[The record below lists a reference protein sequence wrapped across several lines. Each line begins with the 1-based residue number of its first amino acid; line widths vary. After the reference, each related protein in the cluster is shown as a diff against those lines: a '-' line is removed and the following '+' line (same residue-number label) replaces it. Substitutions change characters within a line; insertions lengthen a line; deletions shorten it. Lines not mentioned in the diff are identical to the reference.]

1 MSGYGVSE
9 TENMEA
15 RADTGFEGMQ
25 SPVTNRKKGLRY
37 RILLFFNILM
47 LAMGS
52 TPGPLLTRIY
62 FLHGGSKRWFSSWLG
77 TVAWPLLLPP
87 LYFSYRRHP
96 NRENGITP
104 KLFLASCG
112 IGILTGADNYLYV
125 YGLSFLPASTA
136 TVLLSTQL
144 GFNAIFALLLVR
156 QKFSPFSVNSVVL
169 LTAGSVLLAFHTSGD
184 MPEGV
189 TRRQYVLGFI
199 FTLGAAALYGLI
211 IPLIELTYK
220 TTKSPM
226 TYTLVMEMQVIMSIS
241 ATVFCTVGMLVN
253 GEFQALPSEAERFRL
268 GKVNY
273 CMDVLWAAV
282 MGQFYFLGVCG
293 VTFMASSLLSGV
305 IIAVT
310 IPGTE
315 VLAVLLF
322 NEKFSAEKGMSLV
335 LALWGLAS
343 YLYGEYLCYLKLG
356 SPKLPEQQNKSE
368 CAQGAVHVHA
378 HQSITDL

>member
-1 MSGYGVSE
+1 MSGYGVPE

-15 RADTGFEGMQ
+15 PADTCVEGMQ
-25 SPVTNRKKGLRY
+25 SLVTNRKKGLRY
-37 RILLFFNILM
+37 RILLFLNILI
-47 LAMGS
+47 LAIGS
-52 TPGPLLTRIY
+52 TPAPLLTRIY
-62 FLHGGSKRWFSSWLG
+62 FLHSGSKRWFSSWLG

-87 LYFSYRRHP
+87 LYLSYRRHP
-96 NRENGITP
+96 NRQNGITP

-112 IGILTGADNYLYV
+112 IDYLYV

-136 TVLLSTQL
+136 SVLLATQL

-169 LTAGSVLLAFHTSGD
+169 LTAGSVLLAFHTSSD

-189 TRRQYVLGFI
+189 THRQYVLGFI
-199 FTLGAAALYGLI
+199 LTLGAAALYGLV

-220 TTKSPM
+220 TTKSPL
-226 TYTLVMEMQVIMSIS
+226 TYTLVMEMQVIVSIS
-241 ATVFCTVGMLVN
+241 ATVFCTVGMLIN
-253 GEFQALPSEAERFRL
+253 GEFQALPREAERFRL

-273 CMDVLWAAV
+273 CMDVLWIAV
-282 MGQFYFLGVCG
+282 LGQFYFIGVFG

-305 IIAVT
+305 IIAVA

-322 NEKFSAEKGMSLV
+322 HEKFSAEKGMSLV
-335 LALWGLAS
+335 LALRGLAS
-343 YLYGEYLCYLKLG
+343 YLYGEYLCYWKLE
-356 SPKLPEQQNKSE
+356 SPNLPEQQNKPE
-368 CAQGAVHVHA
+368 APQGTVHVHA